1 MEIRSERLLLRAWR
15 RGDEAALVRHGN
27 SHAVWRN
34 LTDRFPHPYTRKDA
48 VTWIR
53 RVKEQ
58 GMPPQSF
65 AIVFQDEPVGGVG
78 FERMLDLNRLT
89 AEFGYW
95 ISEAY
100 WGRGFATEAA
110 LCASAYAFA
119 QFDFERLQASVLE
132 WNEPSR
138 RVLEKAGFTLE
149 GRLRKNCVKEGR
161 VADSWIYG
169 LLRHEVMARSPAQ
182 LENAGPASSSLGSH
196 SPPAQTRAVEPASR
210 KL

>member
-27 SHAVWRN
+27 NHAVWKN

-53 RVKEQ
+53 RVRAQ
-58 GMPPQSF
+58 GLPPQSL
-65 AIVFQDEPVGGVG
+65 AIVYEDEPVGGVG
-78 FERMLDLNRLT
+78 FERMQDLSHLT

-95 ISEAY
+95 ISEAF

-110 LCASAYAFA
+110 RCASAYAFT

-132 WNEPSR
+132 WNKSSC
-138 RVLEKAGFTLE
+138 RVLEKVGFSLE
-149 GRLRKNCVKEGR
+149 GRLRRHCVKEGR
-161 VADSWIYG
+161 VVDSFVYG
-169 LLRHEVMARSPAQ
+169 LLRHELDARSTPA
-182 LENAGPASSSLGSH
+182 ASLIPRRS
-196 SPPAQTRAVEPASR
+196 
-210 KL
+210 